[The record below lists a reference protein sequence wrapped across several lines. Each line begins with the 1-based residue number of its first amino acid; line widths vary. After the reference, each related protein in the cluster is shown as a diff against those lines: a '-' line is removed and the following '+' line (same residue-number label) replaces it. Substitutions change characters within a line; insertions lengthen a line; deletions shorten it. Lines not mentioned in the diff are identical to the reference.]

1 VEICLLITNHFFNAV
16 FFLLKP
22 LVGFSS
28 QRDVGANLCI
38 EFPNSL
44 SQQIFSLHLAPAH
57 RRASGGD
64 GDKFLDAWLDERG
77 VTLLL
82 LLCSVIGQ
90 KIALRSAAGAAT
102 AGIKNEST
110 F

>member
-1 VEICLLITNHFFNAV
+1 LTNHFFDAV
-16 FFLLKP
+16 FFVLKS

-28 QRDVGANLCI
+28 QPDVGANLCI
-38 EFPNSL
+38 EFPHSL
-44 SQQIFSLHLAPAH
+44 SQQILGLHLTPAH

-64 GDKFLDAWLDERG
+64 GNKSLDAWLDERG

-90 KIALRSAAGAAT
+90 TFALRSAAGAAT

-110 F
+110 FRKA